1 MKKIIVAPDSF
12 KGSISAPDAARAI
25 ADGIHEVCPEA
36 QTVIIPIADGGEGT
50 LEALT
55 TPECRMIAPAF
66 NTNGAPAEALIG
78 YIGNTAVIESARAV
92 GLGSVPPAER
102 DPELS
107 TSRGVGSL
115 ITAALERGFE
125 KIMLTVGG
133 TGSNDGGAGMLEALG
148 AVFYGRRGRI
158 NGIRARDLADITAI
172 DISALDRRL
181 FCTGFTV
188 ACDVT
193 NPLTGNNGAT
203 FVYGPQKGADG
214 AIIDRLENGMKNYAV
229 KLAAISRDV
238 SRVPGIGAGGG
249 IPAPLVAIL
258 GARIIPGIDAV
269 LDAAGFDRALT
280 DADLVIT
287 GEGRIDSQSA
297 CGKAIN
303 GVAARAA
310 ARGVPVVA
318 VAGQLGDGAEI
329 MLRHGISDM
338 YSLADTAPD
347 IGYAIA
353 HPAPL
358 LHKTGAAICR
368 DRYIHDDL
376 RRNSR

>member
-25 ADGIHEVCPEA
+25 ADGIHEVCPET

-158 NGIRARDLADITAI
+158 DGIRARDLADITAI

-181 FCTGFTV
+181 FGTGFTV

-193 NPLTGNNGAT
+193 NPLTGDNGAT

-214 AIIDRLENGMKNYAV
+214 AMLDRLENGMKNYAA

-238 SRVPGIGAGGG
+238 SRVPGVGAGGG
-249 IPAPLVAIL
+249 IPATLVAIL

-287 GEGRIDSQSA
+287 GEGRIDSQSV
-297 CGKAIN
+297 CGKAIS
-303 GVAARAA
+303 GVAVRAA

-318 VAGQLGDGAEI
+318 VAGQLGNGAEI

-338 YSLADTAPD
+338 YSLADAAPD

-358 LHKTGAAICR
+358 LRKTGAAICR